1 MFPTDIRCGKI
12 YVHLFSSVHI
22 KCEECVLMANKFHKD
37 RFGYNIIDLATNC
50 KEAQNK
56 TMQKSID
63 LWRGETEGMSSLDS
77 HGVIIF

>member
-1 MFPTDIRCGKI
+1 
-12 YVHLFSSVHI
+12 
-22 KCEECVLMANKFHKD
+22 MANKFHKD